1 MKNVNMKG
9 IMAVAFWG
17 SIIVAL
23 ILISGTIWT
32 GRSSSRDTQQAV
44 RNVSLLYLEE
54 LAGRREQVVASTLS
68 DYISDMDVAIG
79 LLSDDD
85 LSSTEK
91 LQEYQLR
98 MKQLYGVDKFAFVD
112 ETGLIYTSR
121 GTRTDIGQYA
131 FDHETISEPE
141 ISIKKTDG
149 ETIKVVIAAPTDRLP
164 YEGHFLVA
172 CFMEI
177 DMERMLANI
186 SLQSGSNNTTFCN
199 LYSSDGH
206 SLTNTVLGGLS
217 KEDSLLSALQ
227 NASFEEGYSLEK
239 IKTDFSAGLTGVVSF
254 TYNGI
259 RETMYYVP
267 VHGTDW
273 MLTYLIRESVI
284 SSQIDTISEGIIT
297 RSVAMAVLTTL
308 VLSAVFVMML
318 IQTRKAT
325 KLALEK
331 ETSEMLQQE
340 MEERIALQDELLE
353 QEKKRARLDSMIT
366 ALASDYRSVYYV
378 NLDTDHATCFRNDDP
393 EDDVTKDDEFVFS
406 EVFSEYAEKY
416 VAEDYREHFLKF
428 IQPENIRAGL
438 KKNMIIVFRYLVR
451 KNGTERYE
459 MLRMADVKK
468 TDYGEGVIRAV
479 GVGFT
484 DIDEEMRDSLAKS
497 QALSSA
503 LKTAEEASKAKTTF
517 LSSMS
522 HEIRTPMNA
531 IIGLDTLALNEPDI
545 PETARDYLKKIGSSA
560 QHLLSLINDILDMSR
575 IESGR
580 MTLKNEEFAF
590 SKTIEQI
597 NVIFSGQCEEKG
609 LAYNCRINGQFR
621 DYYIGDC
628 VKLRQVL
635 INILGNAVKF
645 TPEGGKV
652 ELSVENAGSF
662 DGRSVLQFKVSDT
675 GIGMSRYYLP
685 KLFEAFSQEDSGS
698 TNKYGSSGLG
708 MAITKS
714 LVKMMN
720 GEISVESEK
729 NVGTVFTV
737 KVTLKD
743 SERKL
748 TEDGDAMKISPKD
761 MKVLVIDDDPIACEQ
776 AKLVMSQA
784 GIGAD
789 AAESGNEGIERVK
802 LSLARQEPYNLIIVD
817 WKMPEMDGIETAR
830 HIREVTGGDIPVIVL
845 TAYNWDDI
853 YEEAIKAG
861 VDSFIAKPLYAENLL
876 HELKNVLKK
885 NNRMIAAAAP
895 KASLEGRHVLLAEDM
910 DINAQIMMQ
919 ILSMRHIEAD
929 HAVNGE
935 EAVKLYEAKPD
946 GYYDAILMDM
956 RMPKMDGLAATKMIR
971 ASGREDAAA
980 IPIIALTANA
990 FDEDVQQSLQAG
1002 LNAHLSKPVEPDTLF
1017 ETLERL
1023 IGNRGCG

>member
-459 MLRMADVKK
+459 MLRMADVKN
-468 TDYGEGVIRAV
+468 TDDGEGVIRAV

-503 LKTAEEASKAKTTF
+503 LKTAEEARKA
-517 LSSMS
+517 
-522 HEIRTPMNA
+522 
-531 IIGLDTLALNEPDI
+531 
-545 PETARDYLKKIGSSA
+545 
-560 QHLLSLINDILDMSR
+560 
-575 IESGR
+575 
-580 MTLKNEEFAF
+580 
-590 SKTIEQI
+590 
-597 NVIFSGQCEEKG
+597 
-609 LAYNCRINGQFR
+609 
-621 DYYIGDC
+621 
-628 VKLRQVL
+628 
-635 INILGNAVKF
+635 
-645 TPEGGKV
+645 
-652 ELSVENAGSF
+652 
-662 DGRSVLQFKVSDT
+662 
-675 GIGMSRYYLP
+675 
-685 KLFEAFSQEDSGS
+685 
-698 TNKYGSSGLG
+698 
-708 MAITKS
+708 
-714 LVKMMN
+714 
-720 GEISVESEK
+720 
-729 NVGTVFTV
+729 
-737 KVTLKD
+737 
-743 SERKL
+743 
-748 TEDGDAMKISPKD
+748 
-761 MKVLVIDDDPIACEQ
+761 
-776 AKLVMSQA
+776 
-784 GIGAD
+784 
-789 AAESGNEGIERVK
+789 
-802 LSLARQEPYNLIIVD
+802 
-817 WKMPEMDGIETAR
+817 
-830 HIREVTGGDIPVIVL
+830 
-845 TAYNWDDI
+845 
-853 YEEAIKAG
+853 
-861 VDSFIAKPLYAENLL
+861 
-876 HELKNVLKK
+876 
-885 NNRMIAAAAP
+885 
-895 KASLEGRHVLLAEDM
+895 
-910 DINAQIMMQ
+910 
-919 ILSMRHIEAD
+919 
-929 HAVNGE
+929 
-935 EAVKLYEAKPD
+935 
-946 GYYDAILMDM
+946 
-956 RMPKMDGLAATKMIR
+956 
-971 ASGREDAAA
+971 
-980 IPIIALTANA
+980 
-990 FDEDVQQSLQAG
+990 
-1002 LNAHLSKPVEPDTLF
+1002 
-1017 ETLERL
+1017 
-1023 IGNRGCG
+1023 